1 MVFNNSII
9 LTWGETGHVRTATI
23 TLPITYNVVPKV
35 ICTSKFTTH
44 GTDYTESITNITI
57 NSFSYY
63 LDKEGGNWGSY
74 SLMYFTIG
82 Y

>member
-1 MVFNNSII
+1 MDINNSIV
-9 LTWGETGHVRTATI
+9 LTWGESGHVRTATI

-35 ICTSKFTTH
+35 IGTSKFTKD
-44 GTDYTESITNITI
+44 GADYTESITNITI

-63 LDKEGGNWGSY
+63 LDKDGGSWNSY